1 VSKLYVIGEV
11 TEMLAVEKQF
21 VVHCLR
27 AHWIT
32 PASPENLELDE
43 ADIARLRLIWELKSG
58 FGVND
63 EAIPVILHL
72 LDQLHTLHGQLQGG
86 DLRSYLQKRL
96 QGPT

>member
-1 VSKLYVIGEV
+1 MSKLYVIGEV

-32 PASPENLELDE
+32 PASPENSELDD
-43 ADIARLRLIWELKSG
+43 ADVARLRLIWELKDG

-72 LDQLHTLHGQLQGG
+72 LDQLHTLHGQLHGN
-86 DLRSYLQKRL
+86 DLGAYLQKRL
-96 QGPT
+96 TGPE